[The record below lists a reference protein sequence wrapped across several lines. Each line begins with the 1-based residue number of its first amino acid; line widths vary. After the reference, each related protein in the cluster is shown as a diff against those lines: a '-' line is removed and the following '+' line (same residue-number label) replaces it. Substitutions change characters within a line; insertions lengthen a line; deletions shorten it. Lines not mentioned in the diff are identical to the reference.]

1 MKHIDAFALFLTAG
15 LCCAGADAAA
25 PVADVQVTGH
35 VFQPAALPPPDPA
48 ELKVAAGFAVEVLA
62 RDLGNARMLAV
73 ADNGNVYVT
82 RRDSGDVLLLRVD
95 GAGRLQGQPQ
105 QVASRPGVHG
115 IAIHKQRIY
124 LATAKEIYAADIRP
138 DGGLAELQMLVHDLP
153 DAGQHN
159 NRTLR
164 VGPDEML
171 YISVGS
177 TCNECNESNPENATL
192 LRTRLD
198 GTGRAIFASG
208 LRNTIGFD
216 WQPQTGEL
224 WGMDHGIDW
233 LGDDTQPEELNRI
246 ERGKRYGWPFFY
258 ADNQENPHQ
267 KPPGKLPPA
276 AWKAGSTPMVL
287 GYTAHAA
294 PMQMAFYTAAQFPAE
309 YQGDAFV
316 AMRGSWN
323 RKPASG
329 YEVVRID
336 FDQGRPRAI
345 ASFVSGFLSERG
357 QSARPAGLAVAGD
370 GSLLFSDDANG
381 VIYRVRYT
389 GGAPG
394 AKTAAAAPAGP
405 MQEQAGRGAD
415 VPLAQARAETAQSGD
430 APALQVKSAA
440 FGDGQ
445 PIPLKHSA
453 YDQGASFPLSWSA
466 GPAGTR
472 SYAIILEDP
481 DVTRPPKPVIHWIAW
496 NIPADVSALREGLPP
511 QDRLTDP
518 DGLRQGPNTPGRTG
532 YYGPRPPAGDTP
544 HRYHTQVFAL
554 DRMLDLPAGADRE
567 ALLAAMRGHVLAKGV
582 LVGTFARPAEPKRP

>member
-1 MKHIDAFALFLTAG
+1 MTPLAEGPLQPGDKAPNIVLDMITWPGQVSIDQFRGDRPLLIGLFRRGERCVAESLDVETGDRAEFALATPASAAPQRERLQRLSQPMHVNAPDHGFRNPSVGVAG
-15 LCCAGADAAA
+15 DAAA
-25 PVADVQVTGH
+25 
-35 VFQPAALPPPDPA
+35 
-48 ELKVAAGFAVEVLA
+48 
-62 RDLGNARMLAV
+62 
-73 ADNGNVYVT
+73 
-82 RRDSGDVLLLRVD
+82 
-95 GAGRLQGQPQ
+95 
-105 QVASRPGVHG
+105 
-115 IAIHKQRIY
+115 
-124 LATAKEIYAADIRP
+124 
-138 DGGLAELQMLVHDLP
+138 
-153 DAGQHN
+153 
-159 NRTLR
+159 
-164 VGPDEML
+164 
-171 YISVGS
+171 
-177 TCNECNESNPENATL
+177 
-192 LRTRLD
+192 
-198 GTGRAIFASG
+198 
-208 LRNTIGFD
+208 
-216 WQPQTGEL
+216 GEL
-224 WGMDHGIDW
+224 FA
-233 LGDDTQPEELNRI
+233 L
-246 ERGKRYGWPFFY
+246 
-258 ADNQENPHQ
+258 AD
-267 KPPGKLPPA
+267 
-276 AWKAGSTPMVL
+276 
-287 GYTAHAA
+287 
-294 PMQMAFYTAAQFPAE
+294 
-309 YQGDAFV
+309 
-316 AMRGSWN
+316 
-323 RKPASG
+323 
-329 YEVVRID
+329 
-336 FDQGRPRAI
+336 
-345 ASFVSGFLSERG
+345 
-357 QSARPAGLAVAGD
+357 
-370 GSLLFSDDANG
+370 G

-453 YDQGASFPLSWSA
+453 YDHGASFPLSWSA
-466 GPAGTR
+466 APAGTR